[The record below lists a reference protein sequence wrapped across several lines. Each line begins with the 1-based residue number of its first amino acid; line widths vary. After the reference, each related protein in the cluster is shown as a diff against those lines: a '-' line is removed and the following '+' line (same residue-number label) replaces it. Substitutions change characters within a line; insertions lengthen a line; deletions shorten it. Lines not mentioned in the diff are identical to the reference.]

1 MLRKMLIYTFRA
13 KVGVLMNFRRFKIGY
28 RTLKTAVGAS
38 IAMLIA
44 MFLNLDY
51 YSSAFILTV
60 LCIQPTKR
68 KSLRAV
74 YSRIIAS
81 IIGVGF
87 AFVFFEGIAY
97 HPLVFGLILILFIPT
112 LVSLRFQDGFVS
124 SVVILLHLFDAKD
137 MSWSLLWNEVQLMIV
152 GFGVAL
158 LVNLY
163 MPSIE
168 KDLKKYRLDLESLY
182 SKIFH
187 EITSYLRNGESDWDG
202 KELVEA
208 SEVIEKGKA
217 LAYQDVENHLNRRQ
231 NLHYLYFDM
240 REQQFEIIERVLP
253 KITALPVNISHCYI
267 VADFMEELANHVHSG
282 NTAHKFISKLD
293 EVKEDF
299 AKMPL
304 PKDHENFLAMAAL
317 YQFIEEME
325 QYLRI
330 KRSFVG
336 FNMKKKTASKE

>member
-1 MLRKMLIYTFRA
+1 
-13 KVGVLMNFRRFKIGY
+13 MNFKRFKIGY

-44 MFLNLDY
+44 MFLDLDY

-68 KSLRAV
+68 KSIRAV

-81 IIGVGF
+81 ILGVGF
-87 AFVFFEGIAY
+87 AFLFFEGIAY
-97 HPLVFGLILILFIPT
+97 HPLVFGLILLFFIPT

-124 SVVILLHLFDAKD
+124 SVVILLHLFDAKNLS
-137 MSWSLLWNEVQLMIV
+137 MSLLWNEAQLMAV

-158 LVNLY
+158 LVNTY

-168 KDLKKYRLDLESLY
+168 KDLKEYRLNLESLY

-187 EITSYLRNGESDWDG
+187 EIAVYLRNGDSDWDG

-208 SEVIEKGKA
+208 SEIIEKGKA

-231 NLHYLYFDM
+231 NLHYVYFDM
-240 REQQFEIIERVLP
+240 REQQFEIIERILP
-253 KITALPVNISHCYI
+253 KITSLPVYISHSQI
-267 VADFMEELANHVHSG
+267 VGDFMEELADHVHSG
-282 NTAHKFISKLD
+282 NTANLFISKLD
-293 EVKEDF
+293 DVKEEF
-299 AKMPL
+299 SKMPL

-330 KRSFVG
+330 KRNFVG
-336 FNMKKKTASKE
+336 FKVKKKTASKE

>member
-1 MLRKMLIYTFRA
+1 MQ
-13 KVGVLMNFRRFKIGY
+13 FRRFRIGY
-28 RTLKTAVGAS
+28 RTLKTAIGAS

-44 MFLNLDY
+44 MFLDLDY

-68 KSLRAV
+68 KSVRAV
-74 YSRIIAS
+74 YSRIIS
-81 IIGVGF
+81 TIIGVGF
-87 AFVFFEGIAY
+87 ALVFFEGIAY
-97 HPLVFGLILILFIPT
+97 NPIVFGLLILLFIPT
-112 LVSLRFQDGFVS
+112 LVSFRLQDGFVS
-124 SVVILLHLFDAKD
+124 SVVILLHIFDAKSLT
-137 MSWSLLWNEVQLMIV
+137 MSLMWNEFQLMAV

-158 LVNLY
+158 LVNIY
-163 MPSIE
+163 MPDIE

-182 SKIFH
+182 AKIFH
-187 EITSYLRNGESDWDG
+187 EVALYLRNGDSNWDG
-202 KELVEA
+202 KELVQV

-217 LAYQDVENHLNRRQ
+217 LAYQDVENHLNRRR

-253 KITALPVNISHCYI
+253 KITALPVTISHSQL
-267 VADFMEELANHVHSG
+267 VADFIEDLANHVHSG
-282 NTAHKFISKLD
+282 NTAHRFISKLD
-293 EVKEDF
+293 EVKEEF
-299 AKMPL
+299 STMPL

-330 KRSFVG
+330 KSNFIG
-336 FNMKKKTASKE
+336 FTTKKKTASKD

>member
-1 MLRKMLIYTFRA
+1 MNLRQFR
-13 KVGVLMNFRRFKIGY
+13 IGY

-38 IAMLIA
+38 LSMLIA
-44 MFLNLDY
+44 MFLDLDY

-68 KSLRAV
+68 KSVRAV

-87 AFVFFEGIAY
+87 AFIFLEGIAY
-97 HPLVFGLILILFIPT
+97 HPIVFGLILLIFIPT
-112 LVSLRFQDGFVS
+112 LVSLKFQDGFVS
-124 SVVILLHLFDAKD
+124 SVVILLHLFDSKTFT
-137 MSWSLLWNEVQLMIV
+137 WSLLWNEAQLMAV

-158 LVNLY
+158 MVNMY
-163 MPSIE
+163 MPDIG
-168 KDLKKYRLDLESLY
+168 KDLKKYRLELEALY

-187 EITSYLRNGESDWDG
+187 EIALYLREGDSSWNG
-202 KELVEA
+202 KEIVEV

-217 LAYQDVENHLNRRQ
+217 LAYKDVENHLNRRQ

-253 KITALPVNISHCYI
+253 KITALPVITSHSHL
-267 VADFMEELANHVHSG
+267 VADFVEDLANHVHSG
-282 NTAHKFISKLD
+282 NTAHRFISELD
-293 EVKEDF
+293 AVKEEF
-299 AKMPL
+299 ASMPL
-304 PKDHENFLAMAAL
+304 PTDHEKFLAMAAL

-336 FNMKKKTASKE
+336 FKTKKKEAVPNV

>member
-1 MLRKMLIYTFRA
+1 MNLRRYR
-13 KVGVLMNFRRFKIGY
+13 IGY

-38 IAMLIA
+38 TAMLIA

-68 KSLRAV
+68 KSVRAV

-87 AFVFFEGIAY
+87 AYVFFEGIAY

-124 SVVILLHLFDAKD
+124 SVVILLHLFDSKNF
-137 MSWSLLWNEVQLMIV
+137 SWSLLWNEAQLMAV

-158 LVNLY
+158 IVNMY
-163 MPSIE
+163 MPDIG
-168 KDLKKYRLDLESLY
+168 KDLKKYRLELEILY

-187 EITSYLRNGESDWDG
+187 EIALYLRDGDSSWNG
-202 KELVEA
+202 KEIVQV

-217 LAYQDVENHLNRRQ
+217 LAYNDVENHLNRRQ
-231 NLHYLYFDM
+231 NLHYLYFEM

-253 KITALPVNISHCYI
+253 KITALPVISSHSHL
-267 VADFMEELANHVHSG
+267 VADFVEDLANHVHSG
-282 NTAHKFISKLD
+282 NTAHHFISKLD
-293 EVKEDF
+293 EVKEEF
-299 AKMPL
+299 AAMPL
-304 PKDHENFLAMAAL
+304 PTDHEKFLAMAAL

-330 KRSFVG
+330 KRKFVG
-336 FNMKKKTASKE
+336 FNTKKKTATKE

>member
-1 MLRKMLIYTFRA
+1 MQ
-13 KVGVLMNFRRFKIGY
+13 FRRFRIGY

-44 MFLNLDY
+44 MFLDLDY

-74 YSRIIAS
+74 YSRIIS
-81 IIGVGF
+81 TIIGVGF

-97 HPLVFGLILILFIPT
+97 NPIVFGLLILLFIPT
-112 LVSLRFQDGFVS
+112 LVSFKLQDGFVS
-124 SVVILLHLFDAKD
+124 SVVILLHLFDAKSLT
-137 MSWSLLWNEVQLMIV
+137 MSLMWNEFQLMAV

-158 LVNLY
+158 LVNIY
-163 MPSIE
+163 MPDIE

-182 SKIFH
+182 AKIFH
-187 EITSYLRNGESDWDG
+187 EVALYLRNGDSNWDG
-202 KELVEA
+202 KELVQV

-253 KITALPVNISHCYI
+253 KITALPVTISHSQL
-267 VADFMEELANHVHSG
+267 VADFIEDLANHVHSG
-282 NTAHKFISKLD
+282 NTAHRFISKLD
-293 EVKEDF
+293 EVKEEF
-299 AKMPL
+299 STMPL

-330 KRSFVG
+330 KSNFIG
-336 FNMKKKTASKE
+336 FTTKKKTASKD

>member
-1 MLRKMLIYTFRA
+1 
-13 KVGVLMNFRRFKIGY
+13 MNFKKYRIGY

-38 IAMLIA
+38 VAMLIA
-44 MFLNLDY
+44 MFLELDY

-74 YSRIIAS
+74 YARIIAS
-81 IIGVGF
+81 VIGVGF
-87 AFVFFEGIAY
+87 AFIFFEGIAY

-124 SVVILLHLFDAKD
+124 SVVILLHLFDSKELT
-137 MSWSLLWNEVQLMIV
+137 WSLLWNEAQLMAV

-158 LVNLY
+158 LVNTY

-168 KDLKKYRLDLESLY
+168 QDLKKYRLDLESLY
-182 SKIFH
+182 SKIFY
-187 EITSYLRNGESDWDG
+187 EIALYLRDNDSDWDG

-208 SEVIEKGKA
+208 SEIIERGKA

-231 NLHYLYFDM
+231 NLYYLYFDM

-253 KITALPVNISHCYI
+253 KITALPVDISHSRI
-267 VADFMEELANHVHSG
+267 VAEFMEDLADHVHSG
-282 NTAHKFISKLD
+282 NTAHQFISKLD
-293 EVKEDF
+293 EVKAEF
-299 AKMPL
+299 SKMPL
-304 PKDHENFLAMAAL
+304 PKDHESFLAMAAL

-325 QYLRI
+325 QYLEI
-330 KRSFVG
+330 KRNFVG
-336 FNMKKKTASKE
+336 FKMKKKTASKEL

>member
-1 MLRKMLIYTFRA
+1 MNLRRYR
-13 KVGVLMNFRRFKIGY
+13 IGY
-28 RTLKTAVGAS
+28 RTIKTAVGAS

-68 KSLRAV
+68 KSVRAV
-74 YSRIIAS
+74 YSRIISS

-112 LVSLRFQDGFVS
+112 LVSLGFQDGFVS
-124 SVVILLHLFDAKD
+124 SVVILLHLFDSKNF
-137 MSWSLLWNEVQLMIV
+137 SLTLLWNEVQLMAV

-158 LVNLY
+158 IVNMY
-163 MPSIE
+163 MPDIG
-168 KDLKKYRLDLESLY
+168 KDLKKYRMELETLY
-182 SKIFH
+182 AKIFH
-187 EITSYLRNGESDWDG
+187 EIALYLRDGDTNWNG
-202 KELVEA
+202 KEIVQV
-208 SEVIEKGKA
+208 SEIIEKGKA
-217 LAYQDVENHLNRRQ
+217 LAYKDVENHLNRRQ

-253 KITALPVNISHCYI
+253 KITALPVITSHSHL
-267 VADFMEELANHVHSG
+267 VADFVEDLANHVHSG
-282 NTAHKFISKLD
+282 NTAQHFISQLD
-293 EVKEDF
+293 DVKEEF
-299 AKMPL
+299 AAMPL
-304 PKDHENFLAMAAL
+304 PTSHEKFLAMAAL

-330 KRSFVG
+330 KRNFVG
-336 FNMKKKTASKE
+336 FKTKKKTA

>member
-1 MLRKMLIYTFRA
+1 MDLRKFR
-13 KVGVLMNFRRFKIGY
+13 IGY

-44 MFLNLDY
+44 MYLDLDY

-68 KSLRAV
+68 KSVRAV
-74 YSRIIAS
+74 YARIISS

-87 AFVFFEGIAY
+87 AFIFFEGISY
-97 HPLVFGLILILFIPT
+97 HPLVFGLILLLFIPT
-112 LVSLRFQDGFVS
+112 LVSLKFQDGFVS
-124 SVVILLHLFDAKD
+124 SVVILLHLFDAK
-137 MSWSLLWNEVQLMIV
+137 SLSLSLLWNETQLMAV

-158 LVNLY
+158 VVNMY
-163 MPSIE
+163 MPSID
-168 KDLKKYRLDLESLY
+168 KDLKKYRLDLEALY

-187 EITSYLRNGESDWDG
+187 EIALYLRNGDSDWDG
-202 KELVEA
+202 KELVQA
-208 SEVIEKGKA
+208 AEVIEKGKA

-231 NLHYLYFDM
+231 NLYYLYFDM

-253 KITALPVNISHCYI
+253 KITALPVTISHSHHVGEFI
-267 VADFMEELANHVHSG
+267 EDLANHVHSG
-282 NTAHKFISKLD
+282 NTANTFISKLD
-293 EVKEDF
+293 DVKEEF
-299 AKMPL
+299 SKMPL

-330 KRSFVG
+330 KRKFIG
-336 FNMKKKTASKE
+336 FKTKKKTASKEL

>member
-1 MLRKMLIYTFRA
+1 MDLKRFR
-13 KVGVLMNFRRFKIGY
+13 IGY

-68 KSLRAV
+68 KSVRAV

-81 IIGVGF
+81 VIGILF
-87 AFVFFEGIAY
+87 AFVFFEGFDY
-97 HPLVFGLILILFIPT
+97 HPIIFGLLLLLFIPT
-112 LVSLRFQDGFVS
+112 LVTLRFQDGFIS
-124 SVVILLHLFDAKD
+124 SLVILLHLFDAQNFTY
-137 MSWSLLWNEVQLMIV
+137 SLLWNEFQLMVV
-152 GFGVAL
+152 GFGVG
-158 LVNLY
+158 LVVNMY
-163 MPSIE
+163 MPDIE
-168 KDLKKYRLDLESLY
+168 SDLKKYRLELESVY

-187 EITSYLRNGESDWDG
+187 EVASYLRNGDSSWDG
-202 KELVEA
+202 AEIVIGSEL
-208 SEVIEKGKA
+208 IEKGKA
-217 LAYQDVENHLNRRQ
+217 LAYQDVENHLNRRE

-253 KITALPVNISHCYI
+253 KITALPVIVSQSHL
-267 VADFMEELANHVHSG
+267 VADFIEELANHVHSG
-282 NTAHKFISKLD
+282 NTASKFIEKLEQVKD
-293 EVKEDF
+293 EFSE
-299 AKMPL
+299 MLL

-317 YQFIEEME
+317 YQFIEEMD

-330 KRSFVG
+330 KQNFIG
-336 FNMKKKTASKE
+336 FKMKKKTASKE